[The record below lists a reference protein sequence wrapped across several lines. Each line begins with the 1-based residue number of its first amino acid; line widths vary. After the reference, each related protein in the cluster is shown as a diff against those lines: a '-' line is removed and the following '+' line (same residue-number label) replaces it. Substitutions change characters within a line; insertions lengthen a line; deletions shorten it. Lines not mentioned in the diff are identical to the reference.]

1 MGLALVL
8 KYATGYAII
17 PLLQGVLMSYK
28 SRVKNLIAELEKD
41 LFEREE
47 CVRLVLLA
55 MFAGKAI
62 FLYGPPGTAKSMIAR
77 KVSLAFGEPKDFFS
91 ALMHRFSTPED
102 IFGPIDIG

>member
-1 MGLALVL
+1 MSH
-8 KYATGYAII
+8 KY
-17 PLLQGVLMSYK
+17 K
-28 SRVKNLIAELEKD
+28 DRVKNLIAELEKD

-77 KVSLAFGEPKDFFS
+77 KVSLAFG
-91 ALMHRFSTPED
+91 TPED
-102 IFGPIDIG
+102 IFGPLDIGQLKQI